1 MRLSW
6 PDFALLEQLGLSV
19 HERKVLLSLCV
30 LGMADAATLCREAGV
45 ATSKIYRITEKL
57 HALGLLERTRARPA
71 LYTAP
76 GPDELLER
84 LKQLKRRQA
93 EAFALEADALREKL
107 RGLPQK
113 LGTRSSRVDLALG
126 AESHVKRHLTRL
138 ATAQSEVLSYLERG
152 DFVAM
157 QCASEGGFNIWKHL
171 AQALPPGGLQ
181 HRVVFG
187 FAPVQADQLLGFLRA
202 FAPWL
207 NHLSGLRYAGV
218 MGHPFHVIDRRQ
230 VILALDHPFVSAGRF
245 ASLLVEDT
253 ELAARLA
260 EGFDGLWAKALRDL
274 REVRAVPVAL
284 LAPAPTRR

>member
-1 MRLSW
+1 MRLPWSE
-6 PDFALLEQLGLSV
+6 FALLEQLGLSV

-30 LGMADAATLCREAGV
+30 LGVADAATLCAEADV
-45 ATSKIYRITEKL
+45 ASSKIYRITEKL
-57 HALGLLERTRARPA
+57 HGMGLLERSRARPA

-93 EAFALEADALREKL
+93 EAFGLEADALRDKL
-107 RGLPQK
+107 KSLPQK

-138 ATAQSEVLSYLERG
+138 GSAQSEVLSYLEHG
-152 DFVAM
+152 DFEAM
-157 QCASEGGFNIWKHL
+157 QRVAQDGFNVWKHL
-171 AQALPPGGLQ
+171 AQSLQ
-181 HRVVFG
+181 PRAISHRVVFG
-187 FAPVQADQLLGFLRA
+187 FAPLKADTLLGFLRQ

-207 NHLSGLRYAGV
+207 GHLSGLRYAGV
-218 MGHPFHVIDRRQ
+218 MGHPFHVLDRRI
-230 VILALDHPFVSAGRF
+230 VILALDHPFVSEGRF
-245 ASLLVEDT
+245 ASLLVDDA

-274 REVRAVPVAL
+274 REVRAVPSALVAG
-284 LAPAPTRR
+284 R